1 MENIDQSNKRLDM
14 KKILMIIPF
23 TALLVLVGC
32 SKKNEPTVKNDKAVG
47 TVTDV
52 CGNVYNY
59 VKIGEQYWMAENMRC
74 NKYDT
79 KSERSGFS
87 LSKSSYMTMTPY
99 YTDASDKSLWELT
112 FDDASVNLSD
122 AQVSILG
129 YLYNWAAAVGVEDG
143 QNQTSA
149 FSVNRQGICP
159 NDWHVPTDAEW
170 DALAKAIGGVVV
182 DKYGDFMYI
191 GNKLK
196 AKSGWYINYDADGN
210 GTDDYG
216 FMALPAGGADGKD
229 VYAIGQGTLFWTV
242 TPNSLE
248 GPRPATHYVRARELD
263 WTVSE
268 LYSSRGEKDW
278 SYSVRCV
285 KD

>member
-1 MENIDQSNKRLDM
+1 M
-14 KKILMIIPF
+14 KHIFTTITI
-23 TALLVLVGC
+23 TALTLLAVLSGC
-32 SKKNEPTVKNDKAVG
+32 KKNEPVNSTVKDI
-47 TVTDV
+47 
-52 CGNVYNY
+52 CGNSYKY

-87 LSKSSYMTMTPY
+87 LSKSSDITMTPY
-99 YTDASDKSLWELT
+99 YTDASDKSLWEFRFYDT
-112 FDDASVNLSD
+112 SVNLSD

-143 QNQTSA
+143 QKQTSA

-182 DKYGDFMYI
+182 NEYGSFMYI

-196 AKSGWYINYDADGN
+196 AKSGWYINYDVDGN

-216 FMALPAGGADGKD
+216 FMALPAAEAYGKD
-229 VYAIGQGTLFWTV
+229 VWYIGLGTLFWTV

-248 GPRPATHYVRARELD
+248 GPRPATHYARARELD
-263 WTVSE
+263 WTDSG
-268 LYSSRGEKDW
+268 LYNSRGEKDM